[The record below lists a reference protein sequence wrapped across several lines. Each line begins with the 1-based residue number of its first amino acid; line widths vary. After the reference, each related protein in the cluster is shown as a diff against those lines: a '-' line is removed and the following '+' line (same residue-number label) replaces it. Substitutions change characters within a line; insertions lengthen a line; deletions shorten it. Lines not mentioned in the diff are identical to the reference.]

1 MQSTVRYVGLDVH
14 KDTIVMAVA
23 ESGTQPAEIYATLA
37 HDPPAVLSRLR
48 KLGPLPSIIVCYE
61 AGPTGYELY
70 RFLNAAGVQC
80 HVVAPSM
87 VPTQNGNRVKTDRR
101 DARRLGHFL
110 RSGDL
115 TAIRVPD
122 EDTEAVRDL
131 TRSRDDAKRAERTA
145 RHQLSKFLLRRG
157 CRFEGKSHWTQ
168 THWTWIKRQTFPQ
181 EAANRVL
188 TDYIRTAER
197 ATQRVELL
205 TLDIR
210 QLVESWALAP
220 LVKNLQAFRGV
231 QLVTAAGLAA
241 EIGDFHRFATAG
253 QFMAF
258 VGLVPSE
265 HSSGA
270 KRRQG
275 GITKSGNRHVRR
287 LLIEAGWH
295 YYRTPLRVSAEL
307 RARREGIPQAV
318 IDIADKALQRL
329 GTKSYRL
336 KQGTKPA
343 NKIVTALARELAGF
357 LWAAARLSTAPP
369 GLRLENARRPVKA
382 SPRSPQKKS
391 PSQN

>member
-1 MQSTVRYVGLDVH
+1 MQSTVRYIGLDVH
-14 KDTIVMAVA
+14 KDSIVMAVA
-23 ESGTQPAEIYATLA
+23 EAGVLPAENYATLPN
-37 HDPPAVLSRLR
+37 DPAAVLSRLR
-48 KLGPLPSIIVCYE
+48 KLGPALSMMVCYE

-70 RFLNAAGVQC
+70 RFLNAAGVAC

-87 VPTQNGNRVKTDRR
+87 VPTQNGNRVKTDKR
-101 DARRLGHFL
+101 DARRLAHFL

-115 TAIRVPD
+115 TPIRVPD
-122 EDTEAVRDL
+122 EDTEALRDL
-131 TRSRDDAKRAERTA
+131 TRTRDDAKRAERTA

-168 THWTWIKRQTFPQ
+168 THWGWIKRQTFAQ

-188 TDYIRTAER
+188 SDYIRTAER
-197 ATQRVELL
+197 ATLRVQTL
-205 TLDIR
+205 TFDIG
-210 QLVESWALAP
+210 QLVEGWALAP

-241 EIGDFHRFATAG
+241 EVGDFQRFATAG

-258 VGLVPSE
+258 LGLVPSE

-275 GITKSGNRHVRR
+275 GITKSGNRHLRR
-287 LLIEAGWH
+287 LLIEGGWH

-307 RARREGIPQAV
+307 RARRVGIPQAV
-318 IDIADKALQRL
+318 VDIADKALKRL
-329 GTKSYRL
+329 GDKSYRM
-336 KQGTKPA
+336 KQGTKPP

-357 LWAAARLSTAPP
+357 LWAAARLPMTPA
-369 GLRLENARRPVKA
+369 GGRIQNATRPVKSSA
-382 SPRSPQKKS
+382 RSPQQR
-391 PSQN
+391 PSQK

>member
-1 MQSTVRYVGLDVH
+1 MKATVRYVGLDVH

-23 ESGTQPAEIYATLA
+23 EAGTQPAEIYATLA
-37 HDPPAVLSRLR
+37 NDPAAVLSRLR
-48 KLGPLPSIIVCYE
+48 KLGPLGSMVVCYE

-70 RFLNAAGVQC
+70 RFLNAAGVRC
-80 HVVAPSM
+80 HVIAPSM

-101 DARRLGHFL
+101 DARRLAHFL

-115 TAIRVPD
+115 TVVWVPD
-122 EDTEAVRDL
+122 EHTESLRDL
-131 TRSRDDAKRAERTA
+131 SRSRDDAKRAERTA
-145 RHQLSKFLLRRG
+145 RHQLSKFLLRKG
-157 CRFEGKSHWTQ
+157 CRFEWKSHWTLA
-168 THWTWIKRQTFPQ
+168 HWAWIKRQTFPH

-197 ATQRVELL
+197 ATQRVQGL
-205 TLDIR
+205 TLDID

-241 EIGDFHRFATAG
+241 EVGDFHRFATAG
-253 QFMAF
+253 KFMAF
-258 VGLVPSE
+258 AGLIPSE
-265 HSSGA
+265 HSTGT

-275 GITKSGNRHVRR
+275 GITKSGNRHLRR

-307 RARREGIPQAV
+307 HARREGVPQAV
-318 IDIADKALQRL
+318 VDIADKALHRL
-329 GTKSYRL
+329 GHKSYCM
-336 KQGTKPA
+336 KQGTKPP

-357 LWAAARLSTAPP
+357 LWAAARLSTTPP
-369 GLRLENARRPVKA
+369 GARLQHESR
-382 SPRSPQKKS
+382 QFKS
-391 PSQN
+391 PDKKPRGGTVKR

>member
-14 KDTIVMAVA
+14 KDTIVIAVA
-23 ESGTQPAEIYATLA
+23 EAGTQPAEIFATLGNDA
-37 HDPPAVLSRLR
+37 AAVLSRLR
-48 KLGPLPSIIVCYE
+48 KLGPLPSMVVCYE

-70 RFLNAAGVQC
+70 RFLNGAGVQC

-101 DARRLGHFL
+101 DARRLAHFL

-115 TAIRVPD
+115 TAIWVPD
-122 EDTEAVRDL
+122 EHTEALRDL

-145 RHQLSKFLLRRG
+145 RHQLSKFLLRKG
-157 CRFEGKSHWTQ
+157 CRFEGKSHWTLA
-168 THWTWIKRQTFPQ
+168 HWAWIKQQTFAY

-197 ATQRVELL
+197 ATQRVQGL
-205 TLDIR
+205 TLDIS

-220 LVKNLQAFRGV
+220 LVKDLQAFRGV

-241 EIGDFHRFATAG
+241 EVGDFHRFATAG

-265 HSSGA
+265 HTSGP

-307 RARREGIPQAV
+307 HARRVGIPQAV
-318 IDIADKALQRL
+318 IDVADKALKRL
-329 GTKSYRL
+329 GAKSYRM
-336 KQGTKPA
+336 KQGTKPP

-357 LWAAARLSTAPP
+357 LWAAARLSTTPP
-369 GLRLENARRPVKA
+369 GLRFQSRSRQVKPSEKSSRRSTSK
-382 SPRSPQKKS
+382 
-391 PSQN
+391 N

>member
-23 ESGTQPAEIYATLA
+23 EAGAQPAEIYATLA
-37 HDPPAVLSRLR
+37 HDPAAVLSRLR
-48 KLGPLPSIIVCYE
+48 KLGPLPSIVVCYE

-101 DARRLGHFL
+101 DARRLAHFL

-122 EDTEAVRDL
+122 EHTEALRDL

-145 RHQLSKFLLRRG
+145 RHQLSKFLLRKG
-157 CRFEGKSHWTQ
+157 CRFEGKSHWTLA
-168 THWTWIKRQTFPQ
+168 HWAWIKRQTFAH

-188 TDYIRTAER
+188 TDSIRTAER
-197 ATQRVELL
+197 ATQRVQGL
-205 TLDIR
+205 TLDIS
-210 QLVESWALAP
+210 QLVASWALAP
-220 LVKNLQAFRGV
+220 LVKNLQAFRGI
-231 QLVTAAGLAA
+231 QLVTAAGMAA
-241 EIGDFHRFATAG
+241 EVGDFHRFATAS

-265 HSSGA
+265 HTSGP

-275 GITKSGNRHVRR
+275 GITKSGNRHLRR

-307 RARREGIPQAV
+307 HARRVGIPQAV

-329 GTKSYRL
+329 GVKSYRM
-336 KQGTKPA
+336 KQGTKPP

-357 LWAAARLSTAPP
+357 VWAAARLSTTPP
-369 GLRLENARRPVKA
+369 GIRFQNASRQVKP
-382 SPRSPQKKS
+382 SERSS
-391 PSQN
+391 PSTSKK

>member
-23 ESGTQPAEIYATLA
+23 EAGAQPAEIYATLA
-37 HDPPAVLSRLR
+37 HDPAAVLSRLR
-48 KLGPLPSIIVCYE
+48 KLGPLPSMIVCYE

-101 DARRLGHFL
+101 DARRLAHFL

-122 EDTEAVRDL
+122 EHTEALRDL

-145 RHQLSKFLLRRG
+145 RHQLSKFLLRKG
-157 CRFEGKSHWTQ
+157 CRFEGKSHWTLA
-168 THWTWIKRQTFPQ
+168 HWAWIKRQTFAH

-188 TDYIRTAER
+188 TDSIRTAER
-197 ATQRVELL
+197 ATQRVQGL
-205 TLDIR
+205 TLDISE
-210 QLVESWALAP
+210 LVASWALAP
-220 LVKNLQAFRGV
+220 LVKNLQAFRGI
-231 QLVTAAGLAA
+231 QLVTAAGMAA
-241 EIGDFHRFATAG
+241 EVGDFHRFATAG

-265 HSSGA
+265 HTSGP

-275 GITKSGNRHVRR
+275 GITKSGNRHLRR

-307 RARREGIPQAV
+307 HARRVGIPQAV

-329 GTKSYRL
+329 GVKSYRM
-336 KQGTKPA
+336 KQGTKPP

-357 LWAAARLSTAPP
+357 VWAAARLSTTPP
-369 GLRLENARRPVKA
+369 GIRFQNASRQVKP
-382 SPRSPQKKS
+382 SERSS
-391 PSQN
+391 PSTSKK

>member
-14 KDTIVMAVA
+14 KDSIVMAVA

-48 KLGPLPSIIVCYE
+48 KLGPLPSLMACYE

-101 DARRLGHFL
+101 DARRLSHFL

-168 THWTWIKRQTFPQ
+168 THWTWIKRQTFPH

-205 TLDIR
+205 TLDISL
-210 QLVESWALAP
+210 LVEGWALAP

-307 RARREGIPQAV
+307 RARRKGIPQAV

-329 GTKSYRL
+329 GTKSYGM

-357 LWAAARLSTAPP
+357 LWAAAQQSTTPP
-369 GLRLENARRPVKA
+369 GIRGEPARRQAKA
-382 SPRSPQKKS
+382 SQRNPPKS

>member
-23 ESGTQPAEIYATLA
+23 EAGAQPAEIYATLA
-37 HDPPAVLSRLR
+37 HDPAAVLSRLR
-48 KLGPLPSIIVCYE
+48 KLGPLPSMIVCYE

-101 DARRLGHFL
+101 DARRLAHFL

-122 EDTEAVRDL
+122 EHTEALRDL

-145 RHQLSKFLLRRG
+145 RHQLSKFLLRKG
-157 CRFEGKSHWTQ
+157 CRFEGKSHWTLA
-168 THWTWIKRQTFPQ
+168 HWAWIKRQTFAH

-188 TDYIRTAER
+188 TDSIRTAER
-197 ATQRVELL
+197 ATQRVQGL
-205 TLDIR
+205 TLDIS
-210 QLVESWALAP
+210 QLVASWALAP
-220 LVKNLQAFRGV
+220 LVKNLQAFRGI
-231 QLVTAAGLAA
+231 QLVTAAGMAA
-241 EIGDFHRFATAG
+241 EVGDFHRFATAG

-265 HSSGA
+265 HTSGP

-275 GITKSGNRHVRR
+275 GITKSGNRHLRR

-307 RARREGIPQAV
+307 HARRVGIPQAV

-329 GTKSYRL
+329 GVKSYRM
-336 KQGTKPA
+336 KQGTKPP

-357 LWAAARLSTAPP
+357 VWAAARLSTTPP
-369 GLRLENARRPVKA
+369 GIRFQNASRQVKP
-382 SPRSPQKKS
+382 SERSS
-391 PSQN
+391 PSTSKK

>member
-14 KDTIVMAVA
+14 KDTIVVSVA
-23 ESGTQPAEIYATLA
+23 EAGNQPAEIYATLPN
-37 HDPPAVLSRLR
+37 DPAAVLSRLR
-48 KLGPLPSIIVCYE
+48 KMGPLPSMIVCYE

-101 DARRLGHFL
+101 DARRLAHFL

-115 TAIRVPD
+115 TAVWVPD
-122 EDTEAVRDL
+122 EHTEALRDL
-131 TRSRDDAKRAERTA
+131 SRSRDDAKRAERTA
-145 RHQLSKFLLRRG
+145 RHQLSKFLLRKG
-157 CRFEGKSHWTQ
+157 CRFEGKSHWTLA
-168 THWTWIKRQTFPQ
+168 HWAWIKRQTFAQ

-188 TDYIRTAER
+188 TDSIRTAER
-197 ATQRVELL
+197 ATQRVQGL
-205 TLDIR
+205 TLDIG
-210 QLVESWALAP
+210 QMVEGWALAP

-241 EIGDFHRFATAG
+241 EVGDFHRFAAAG

-275 GITKSGNRHVRR
+275 GITKSGNRHLRR

-307 RARREGIPQAV
+307 HARRVGIPQAV
-318 IDIADKALQRL
+318 VDIADKALQRL
-329 GTKSYRL
+329 GAKSYRM
-336 KQGTKPA
+336 KQGAKPP

-357 LWAAARLSTAPP
+357 LWAAARLSTTPP
-369 GLRLENARRPVKA
+369 GARFQNGSRQA
-382 SPRSPQKKS
+382 KS
-391 PSQN
+391 PARNPRRSTSKN